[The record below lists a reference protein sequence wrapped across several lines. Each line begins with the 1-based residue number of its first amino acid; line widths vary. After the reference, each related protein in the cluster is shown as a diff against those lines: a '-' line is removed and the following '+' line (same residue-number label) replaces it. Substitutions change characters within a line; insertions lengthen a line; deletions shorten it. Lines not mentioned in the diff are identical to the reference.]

1 MDAAFNDD
9 VVVISGLIFGF
20 SLLFGN
26 LSLETGSN
34 PTAAMRSAFRASD
47 NLFNAIACERPG
59 DFRINCLDGVLG
71 LVLLIVVV
79 VWLVGG
85 GGHI

>member
-1 MDAAFNDD
+1 LPRECFLRPHEGIEQRAYGAAERER
-9 VVVISGLIFGF
+9 IGRREIHRHGH
-20 SLLFGN
+20 
-26 LSLETGSN
+26 
-34 PTAAMRSAFRASD
+34 RRARNCSHGP
-47 NLFNAIACERPG
+47 AEKQERPG
-59 DFRINCLDGVLG
+59 DFSINCLGGVLG

>member
-1 MDAAFNDD
+1 
-9 VVVISGLIFGF
+9 
-20 SLLFGN
+20 
-26 LSLETGSN
+26 
-34 PTAAMRSAFRASD
+34 MRSAFRASD
-47 NLFNAIACERPG
+47 NLFNATASERPG
-59 DFRINCLDGVLG
+59 DFRINCLGGVLG

>member
-1 MDAAFNDD
+1 
-9 VVVISGLIFGF
+9 
-20 SLLFGN
+20 
-26 LSLETGSN
+26 
-34 PTAAMRSAFRASD
+34 MRSAFRASD
-47 NLFNAIACERPG
+47 NLFHAITCERPG
-59 DFRINCLDGVLG
+59 DFSINCLGGVLG

>member
-1 MDAAFNDD
+1 
-9 VVVISGLIFGF
+9 
-20 SLLFGN
+20 
-26 LSLETGSN
+26 
-34 PTAAMRSAFRASD
+34 MRSAFRASD

-59 DFRINCLDGVLG
+59 DFRIDCLGGVLG